1 MVDEESQDVVPE
13 PAGGA
18 PVNRDKRVD
27 PVVLEGEIAGSGG
40 DRYAPPPDA
49 ADAETQARSPFVAP
63 PASHPSR
70 ANAFAAG
77 ALGGLIVSALVAG
90 ASYYFTASATDRTQE
105 DANRLTGM
113 EAQAQRESD
122 ALATLGKR
130 IGALE
135 GLSPAATLQSLD
147 KRVSAL
153 ETGNGASAAAG
164 LDKRVGAV
172 EEGNATA
179 TQTAQNLTKQLTDLR
194 ADVDAARGD
203 IPRLAAR
210 VGKLEA
216 GGPLTGGAS
225 SDLAAISTRID
236 KVEQALA
243 APKSE
248 SRVAAEKPSATD
260 NAASIAIVAGAL
272 KDRLAAGEPFASE
285 LAELE
290 RLGVEPAALTA
301 LKAVVNG
308 APTARALTASF
319 EAVAPKVRT
328 AAAND
333 AQGDMVDRFLGH
345 MRGLV
350 RVHKLDETA
359 GDDPE
364 ALISQIEAALRR
376 GDIGGALADFAK
388 LPPAARKTAGDWQAL
403 AGERQAADAAL
414 QSIREAAVGRL
425 AGETKP

>member
-40 DRYAPPPDA
+40 DHYTPPSPT
-49 ADAETQARSPFVAP
+49 AEAEAQARAPFVAT
-63 PASHPSR
+63 AAQPSR
-70 ANAFAAG
+70 TSAFAAG

-90 ASYYFTASATDRTQE
+90 ASYYLTATDRTQE
-105 DANRLTGM
+105 DANRLSGM
-113 EAQAQRESD
+113 EAQAQSESA

-135 GLSPAATLQSLD
+135 GLSPATTLQSLD
-147 KRVSAL
+147 KRLSAL
-153 ETGNGASAAAG
+153 ETGNGASVAAG

-203 IPRLAAR
+203 IPGLAAR

-248 SRVAAEKPSATD
+248 SRVAAEKPSAAD

-272 KDRLAAGEPFASE
+272 KDRLAAGQPFASE
-285 LAELE
+285 FAELD
-290 RLGVEPAALTA
+290 RLGVDPAALTA

-364 ALISQIEAALRR
+364 AIISQIEAALRR
-376 GDIGGALADFAK
+376 DDVGGALADFAK